1 MAVKVHFRVNSRP
14 GDSENVTDF
23 LKSAIL
29 MEIRLKDKN
38 VFSAYHEFRFLDALQ
53 LLEQMKSGLLL
64 DIFLVDHVDTLYTKI
79 RNKFLQQY
87 LKPFEKADLNT
98 MAQAFG
104 VR

>member
-1 MAVKVHFRVNSRP
+1 MSDPTPSDIDFKNKWL
-14 GDSENVTDF
+14 GSELPLN
-23 LKSAIL
+23 
-29 MEIRLKDKN
+29 EISFDKN
-38 VFSAYHEFRFLDALQ
+38 IFSAYHEFRFLDALQ

>member
-1 MAVKVHFRVNSRP
+1 MAVKVHFWVRNPDQYS
-14 GDSENVTDF
+14 
-23 LKSAIL
+23 
-29 MEIRLKDKN
+29 KN
-38 VFSAYHEFRFLDALQ
+38 VHIHVFSRHKNLQRFSAYHEFRFLDALQ
-53 LLEQMKSGLLL
+53 LLDQMKSGLLL